1 MKLLHVAVLILVVS
15 NLSAAILALRVN
27 YDLTHHEVD
36 LPLGN
41 SSIKPP
47 IQYLRYKPRH
57 WAARYRL
64 RLMASTRYQLPHTPI
79 QYLRYKYEYKL
90 ADSSFY
96 QRMLASARI
105 QYLKYKY
112 DLAIH
117 EDSPFYQPPPLLP
130 FANSSMNYCPM
141 HFPGSDNQYI

>member
-15 NLSAAILALRVN
+15 NLSAAILALRVK
-27 YDLTHHEVD
+27 YDLAHHEVD

-41 SSIKPP
+41 SSIKTP
-47 IQYLRYKPRH
+47 IQYLRYKPPSS
-57 WAARYRL
+57 Y
-64 RLMASTRYQLPHTPI
+64 SI
-79 QYLRYKYEYKL
+79 QYLRYKYEYEL
-90 ADSSFY
+90 ADSPFY
-96 QRMLASARI
+96 QCPLASARI

-117 EDSPFYQPPPLLP
+117 EDSPFYQPPPLSP
-130 FANSSMNYCPM
+130 FANSSINYCPM